1 MDRLRAYEVFSAV
14 VARGSFTKAAD
25 ALDTSPANVTRYIND
40 LETHLGVRLI
50 NRTSRTLSLTES
62 GQALYDRTTLILD
75 DVAEAEAIVS
85 AGSLSPSGRLRI
97 NVPLSF
103 GIVHLAPLWPV
114 FMAKYPRIDLDVSL
128 ADRLVDLVEEGFDMG
143 IRISRGGSGAYVA
156 RKLAVSRNLLC
167 AAPVYLRGRGTP
179 QSPSDLAEHQCIL
192 NMQSPTPDVWT
203 FTDTAGHET
212 QVRPKAGF
220 RTNNGDTAR
229 ASMLAGGG
237 INWQPAFLVAKDLK
251 EGRLVDVLPGYR
263 LPDIDILAIYPSRR
277 HLSAKVRVMVDF
289 LSSAFKG
296 IPSWEQ

>member
-1 MDRLRAYEVFSAV
+1 MDRLRAYEVFAAV
-14 VARGSFTKAAD
+14 IAKGSFTKAAD
-25 ALDTSPANVTRYIND
+25 ALDTSAANVTRYIND

-50 NRTSRTLSLTES
+50 NRTSRKLSLTES
-62 GQALYDRTTLILD
+62 GRALYDRVRLILD
-75 DVAEAEAIVS
+75 DVSEAESIVS

-97 NVPLSF
+97 NAPLSF

-114 FMAKYPRIDLDVSL
+114 FMAKYPQIDLDVSL

-156 RKLAVSRNLLC
+156 RKLAVSRNILC
-167 AAPVYLRGRGTP
+167 AAPAYLREYGIP
-179 QSPSDLAEHQCIL
+179 QSPADLSEHRCIL
-192 NMQSPTPDVWT
+192 NMQSPTPDVWSL
-203 FTDTAGHET
+203 TDRAGYET
-212 QVRPKAGF
+212 QARPNAGF

-251 EGRLVDVLPGYR
+251 EGKLVEVLPDYR
-263 LPDIDILAIYPSRR
+263 LPDIDILAIYPTRR

-289 LSSAFKG
+289 LSAAFKG
-296 IPSWEQ
+296 VPDWER